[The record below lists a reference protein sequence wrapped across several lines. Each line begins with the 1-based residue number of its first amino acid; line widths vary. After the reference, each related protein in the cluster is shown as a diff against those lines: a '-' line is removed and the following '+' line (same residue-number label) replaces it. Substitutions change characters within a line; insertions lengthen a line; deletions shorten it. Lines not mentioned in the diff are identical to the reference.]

1 MKTQIFLAAALMAS
15 LVAHSQTKSSDYH
28 SWKQQHHKIHDE
40 KVQRLDS
47 VIGIVREIQTGQ
59 DVQDYVFI
67 YNYDKGKDDPREVVK
82 LDLPER
88 VNSNRQLY
96 LYTRDGFK
104 TRYLYQE
111 WIAGNWKDR
120 MLVEYFPDDDGKIA
134 REEFSALDETGAWVP
149 YQQHLYS
156 YDYLGRLSLYLR
168 KMSDGSGGWYDFS
181 ENIWTFNDDD
191 QLLQRIEKRIADNYV
206 IWTETYYYGE
216 GVKPTERIRQTMRYD
231 PVLGYN
237 TLKNDTRQ
245 LYFYDEFNDP
255 VVMEQYKWMNNEW
268 VYVGESHYFYS
279 FIPGRK
285 VTICHNGHSISV
297 APQAI
302 RAHLAHGD
310 TPGPCP
316 KENKTND
323 CQSNSINNEVVKYA
337 RVFPNPASGYFELV
351 LRTGHGFSTA
361 QLISSDG
368 RVVESQ
374 VVRSL
379 ERVIFDVSGLRS
391 GQYILKL
398 QGGSS
403 PEDIIVIIS

>member
-15 LVAHSQTKSSDYH
+15 IVAHSQTESSEYYRL
-28 SWKQQHHKIHDE
+28 KQGHHNMHDE

-47 VIGIVREIQTGQ
+47 VIGFLREVQTGS

-67 YNYDKGKDDPREVVK
+67 YKYDKGMDDPREVVK

-88 VNSNRQLY
+88 VSSNRQLY

-104 TRYLYQE
+104 TQYLYQE
-111 WIAGNWKDR
+111 WIAGNWKDH
-120 MLVEYFPDDDGKIA
+120 MLVEFFPDDYDKVA

-149 YQQHLYS
+149 YQKHFYS
-156 YDYLGRLSLYLR
+156 YDFQGRISLYLR
-168 KMSDGSGGWYDFS
+168 KMSDRNGGWYDFS
-181 ENIWTFNDDD
+181 ENIWTFNDTD
-191 QLLQRIEKRIADNYV
+191 QLLQRVEKRVADDYV
-206 IWTETYYYGE
+206 IWTETYYYGDRI
-216 GVKPTERIRQTMRYD
+216 KPTERIRQTMRYD

-285 VTICHNGHSISV
+285 VILCHNGHSISV
-297 APQAI
+297 AAQAV

-310 TPGPCP
+310 TQGPCP
-316 KENKTND
+316 EENQTND

-351 LRTGHGFSTA
+351 LRSGHGFRTA
-361 QLISSDG
+361 QLISGDG

-374 VVRSL
+374 GVSSM
-379 ERVIFDVSGLRS
+379 ERVMFEVSRLRS

-403 PEDIIVIIS
+403 PEDIMVIIR